1 MCYKTYPSILL
12 FMNKLHSFAPGW
24 FSTVCH
30 SGQNAKQPMKVTFGQ
45 QTTKVKQLADLIS
58 QEISMGKYKSDCA
71 LPSINKLSSD
81 YKVSRDTV
89 FKAFIDLKDRGIIDS
104 TPGKGY
110 YVTNKLR
117 NVLLLLDEY
126 SPFKYSLYNS
136 FVKNLSIYYKVDLL
150 FHQYNERLFNT
161 IIRESLGRY
170 NKYIVMNFDNER
182 LSPNLYK
189 IDSSKLLL
197 LDFGKFDKKDYSFV
211 CQDFDES
218 FYNALLLLK
227 DRLKK
232 YQKLILLF
240 PEEIKHPC
248 SSCGYFT
255 RFCEDCGIDS
265 AIVENVDEVEVHH
278 GEAYIAFR
286 QVDVVS
292 MIKKSRTAGL
302 TCGDDFGLIA
312 YNDTPA
318 YEVIDQGITALS
330 IDWEEL
336 GHKAAEFVLTGKEIK
351 TYLPTEIHLRNSL

>member
-1 MCYKTYPSILL
+1 
-12 FMNKLHSFAPGW
+12 
-24 FSTVCH
+24 
-30 SGQNAKQPMKVTFGQ
+30 MKVTFGQ

-58 QEISMGKYKSDCA
+58 RDISMGKYKSDCA

-126 SPFKYSLYNS
+126 SPFKYLLYNS
-136 FVKNLSIYYKVDLL
+136 FIKNLSIHYKVDLL

-161 IIRESLGRY
+161 IIRESIGRY
-170 NKYIVMNFDNER
+170 NKYIVMNFDNEK

-189 IDSSKLLL
+189 IDPSKLLL

-211 CQDFDES
+211 CQDFDDS
-218 FYNALLLLK
+218 FYNTLVSLK

-232 YQKLILLF
+232 YRKLILLF
-240 PEEIKHPC
+240 PEDIKHPR

-255 RFCEDCGIDS
+255 RFCNDYGMES
-265 AIVENVDEVEVHH
+265 AIVGNIDEVKVRQGEV
-278 GEAYIAFR
+278 YIAIR
-286 QVDVVS
+286 QIDVVS
-292 MIKKSRTAGL
+292 IIKKSRIAGL
-302 TCGDDFGLIA
+302 TCGTNFGLIA

-318 YEVIDQGITALS
+318 YEVIDQGITVLS

-351 TYLPTEIHLRNSL
+351 TYLPTQIHLRKSL

>member
-1 MCYKTYPSILL
+1 
-12 FMNKLHSFAPGW
+12 
-24 FSTVCH
+24 
-30 SGQNAKQPMKVTFGQ
+30 MKVTFGQ
-45 QTTKVKQLADLIS
+45 QTTKVKQLADILS
-58 QEISMGKYKSDCA
+58 QEISMGKYKSDCT
-71 LPSINKLSSD
+71 LPSINKVSRD

-110 YVTNKLR
+110 YVTNKLK

-136 FVKNLSIYYKVDLL
+136 FIKNLSIHSYKVDLL

-170 NKYIVMNFDNER
+170 NKYIVMNFDNEK

-197 LDFGKFDKKDYSFV
+197 LDFGKFDKKDYSYV
-211 CQDFDES
+211 CQNFDDS
-218 FYNALLLLK
+218 FYNALVSLK
-227 DRLKK
+227 ERLKK

-240 PEEIKHPC
+240 PQDIKHPS
-248 SSCGYFT
+248 SSCAYFT
-255 RFCEDCGIDS
+255 RFCQDYHLEG
-265 AIVENVDEVEVHH
+265 AVTENVEPIQVRR
-278 GEAYIAFR
+278 GETYITFR
-286 QVDVVS
+286 QVDVVNI
-292 MIKKSRTAGL
+292 IKQSRTAGL
-302 TCGDDFGLIA
+302 KCGQDFGLIA

-318 YEVIDQGITALS
+318 YEVIDQGITAMT

-351 TYLPTEIHLRNSL
+351 TYLPTEVHLRNSL

>member
-1 MCYKTYPSILL
+1 
-12 FMNKLHSFAPGW
+12 
-24 FSTVCH
+24 
-30 SGQNAKQPMKVTFGQ
+30 MKVTFGQ

-58 QEISMGKYKSDCA
+58 RDISMGKYKSDCA

-126 SPFKYSLYNS
+126 SPFKYLLYNS
-136 FVKNLSIYYKVDLL
+136 FIKNLSIHYKVDLL

-161 IIRESLGRY
+161 IIRESIGRY
-170 NKYIVMNFDNER
+170 NKYIVMNFDNEK

-189 IDSSKLLL
+189 IDPSKLLL

-211 CQDFDES
+211 CQDFDDS
-218 FYNALLLLK
+218 FYNTLVSLK

-232 YQKLILLF
+232 YRKLILLF
-240 PEEIKHPC
+240 PEDIKHPR

-255 RFCEDCGIDS
+255 KFCNDYGMES
-265 AIVENVDEVEVHH
+265 AIVENIDEVDVCH
-278 GEAYIAFR
+278 GEVYIAIR
-286 QVDVVS
+286 QIDVVS
-292 MIKKSRTAGL
+292 IIKKSRIAGL
-302 TCGDDFGLIA
+302 TCGTNFGLLA

-318 YEVIDQGITALS
+318 YEVIDQGITVLS

-351 TYLPTEIHLRNSL
+351 TYLPTEIHLRKSL